1 MAPLAPG
8 RKEGVPG
15 HTGSRSIQGSLK
27 HNIRGEDA
35 PPKEINCIQTMDS
48 PGIALASYAFKTPL
62 CCLTGQ
68 ATLPRGISGALHP
81 TEIVVVIPEEQT
93 HTGEGDFARWR
104 RGRGTAGPVKRDL
117 FRCQGPPQEMKP
129 TREGEGQGAAETM

>member
-8 RKEGVPG
+8 RKEGVLG

-48 PGIALASYAFKTPL
+48 AGIALASYAFKTPL
-62 CCLTGQ
+62 CSFTGQ
-68 ATLPRGISGALHP
+68 GTLPRGISGALHP
-81 TEIVVVIPEEQT
+81 TGMVVVIPEEQ
-93 HTGEGDFARWR
+93 
-104 RGRGTAGPVKRDL
+104 GRGILHGRGGGQRAGERWSREKGFVPLSRKRNP
-117 FRCQGPPQEMKP
+117 RGKE
-129 TREGEGQGAAETM
+129 RGGEQRETM